1 MEKFIPLDGSAG
13 NAAPTGTS
21 LMGGRRH
28 KLKLVTRKAARKML
42 KKLGAKM
49 RGGADDAPGAVV
61 VETPKAAVGGRRR
74 TARAGMYHMGGKK
87 RRSASR
93 KASLGKMFGL

>member
-1 MEKFIPLDGSAG
+1 MESFIPVNGTAG
-13 NAAPTGTS
+13 NSAPVV
-21 LMGGRRH
+21 GGRRH

-61 VETPKAAVGGRRR
+61 AEAPKPAAGGRRKS
-74 TARAGMYHMGGKK
+74 ARGGKK
-87 RRSASR
+87 GRSASR

>member
-1 MEKFIPLDGSAG
+1 MESFIPVNGSAG
-13 NAAPTGTS
+13 NSAPVV
-21 LMGGRRH
+21 GGRR

-61 VETPKAAVGGRRR
+61 AEAPAAPAAPAGGRRR
-74 TARAGMYHMGGKK
+74 SARGGKK
-87 RRSASR
+87 GRRSASR

>member
-1 MEKFIPLDGSAG
+1 MESFIPVNGTAG
-13 NAAPTGTS
+13 NSAPVV
-21 LMGGRRH
+21 GGRR

-61 VETPKAAVGGRRR
+61 AEAPAPAAGGRRR
-74 TARAGMYHMGGKK
+74 SARGGKK
-87 RRSASR
+87 GRRSASR